1 MSAFAHQFRVAGKR
15 LRATLFMRNRQLR
28 VGTHWAWYWRWLFN
42 LALMLVAGLFVWW
55 LISNQHKVTGFNPGE
70 LRERVEKLAEENQR
84 LQTQLSAS
92 SRKTI
97 DAEQQTAV
105 EKATLSELS
114 KTIAHLQEENAAL
127 KEDMSFMRKM
137 VTGSAS
143 EAVSI
148 NQLQVERAEAP
159 NLYRYRLVV
168 VQGGDR
174 KQDFKG
180 KLALSAKIQKNGA
193 LSNWTIPD
201 DPAART
207 DLEFKFYQRL
217 EGRFAVPE
225 GTQIKALEVKVL
237 AGPGGQTRATRSV
250 NVG

>member
-42 LALMLVAGLFVWW
+42 LALMLAAGLFVWW

-70 LRERVEKLAEENQR
+70 LRERVEKLTEDNQR
-84 LQTQLSAS
+84 LQSQLSAS

-114 KTIAHLQEENAAL
+114 KTIAQLQEENAAL
-127 KEDMSFMRKM
+127 KEDISFMRKM
-137 VTGSAS
+137 VTGSSA

-148 NQLQVERAEAP
+148 NHLHIERAEVP

-168 VQGGDR
+168 IQGGDR

-180 KLALSAKIQKNGA
+180 KLALSAKIQRNGA
-193 LSNWTIPD
+193 LSTWAVPD
-201 DPAART
+201 DPSVKT

-225 GTQIKALEVKVL
+225 GSQVKALEVKVL
-237 AGPGGQTRATRSV
+237 AGPGGQTRASKSV
-250 NVG
+250 SIG